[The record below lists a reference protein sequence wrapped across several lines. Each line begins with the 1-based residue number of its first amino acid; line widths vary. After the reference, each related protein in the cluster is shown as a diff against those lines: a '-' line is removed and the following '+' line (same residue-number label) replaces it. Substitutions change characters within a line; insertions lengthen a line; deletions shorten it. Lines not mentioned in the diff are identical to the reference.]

1 MSQATLER
9 LLELID
15 TEKAQYL
22 LADLREPEK
31 RTPQLYNAIEKF
43 LERHKFAI
51 SKLTPDESILGELA
65 AALAEVPT
73 LTDEE
78 ETRH

>member
-1 MSQATLER
+1 MSQTALER

-22 LADLREPEK
+22 LADLRDPEK
-31 RTPQLYNAIEKF
+31 RSPQLYNAIEKF

-51 SKLTPDESILGELA
+51 SKLTPDVGILGELA
-65 AALAEVPT
+65 SALAEVPS